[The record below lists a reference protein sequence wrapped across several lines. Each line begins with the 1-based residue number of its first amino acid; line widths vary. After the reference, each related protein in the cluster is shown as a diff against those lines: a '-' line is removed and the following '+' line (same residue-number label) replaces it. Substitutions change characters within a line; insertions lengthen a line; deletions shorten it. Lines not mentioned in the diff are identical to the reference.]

1 MSCYL
6 STSCF
11 GNTHVADAIAY
22 CHSLAPFRVEISAP
36 HHYMSMD
43 KLKVLLSSYKREGY
57 KMTIHNYFP
66 SPKKS
71 FVLNN
76 ASSIDY
82 EIEQT
87 KKLVRNALELAEVCG
102 SPLYGIHAG
111 YLSSASEQKDGIFK
125 FEGERNSYSRALDSS
140 IRFVNSISKEFEQ
153 TGVRLLIENLF
164 PSPSTQ
170 NSLFCTLNEI
180 SEFISQVPKSV
191 GLLLDLGHL
200 NVSSN
205 LLNFSKTVFIEK
217 YLEDFGDRLLEVH
230 ISENKGSKDDH
241 LPIQTGSWQL
251 DFIKEISRLSKP
263 YDQDRVFCIET
274 RNASTEQ
281 ISRSLDLVNQIIN

>member
-11 GNTHVADAIAY
+11 GNTHVSDAIAF

-36 HHYMSMD
+36 HHYMSMN
-43 KLKVLLSSYKREGY
+43 KLKGLLANYKQEGY
-57 KMTIHNYFP
+57 KLTLHNYFP

-71 FVLNN
+71 FVLNI
-76 ASSIDY
+76 ASSDHY
-82 EIEQT
+82 EIKQT
-87 KKLVRNALELAEVCG
+87 NKLVKNALQLAEVCG

-111 YLSSASEQKDGIFK
+111 YLSRASEQSDGIFK
-125 FEGERNSYSRALDSS
+125 FEGERISYSKALDRS
-140 IRFVNSISKEFEQ
+140 IHFVNSVSKEFEQ
-153 TGVRLLIENLF
+153 SGVRLLIENLF
-164 PSPSTQ
+164 PSPSEQ
-170 NSLFCTLNEI
+170 NSLFCTLEEI

-205 LLNFSKTVFIEK
+205 LLNFSRTKFIEK
-217 YLEDFGDRLLEVH
+217 YIERFSDRLLEVH

-241 LPIQTGSWQL
+241 LPIQKGSWQL
-251 DFIKEISRLSKP
+251 DFIAAISRLSKP
-263 YDQDRVFCIET
+263 YGQDRVFCIET
-274 RNASTEQ
+274 RNASNEQ
-281 ISRSLDLVNQIIN
+281 MSRSLELVNQILN

>member
-1 MSCYL
+1 MKIFSFAKY
-6 STSCF
+6 SETSVF
-11 GNTHVADAIAY
+11 Y
-22 CHSLAPFRVEISAP
+22 
-36 HHYMSMD
+36 
-43 KLKVLLSSYKREGY
+43 
-57 KMTIHNYFP
+57 
-66 SPKKS
+66 
-71 FVLNN
+71 
-76 ASSIDY
+76 
-82 EIEQT
+82 
-87 KKLVRNALELAEVCG
+87 
-102 SPLYGIHAG
+102 
-111 YLSSASEQKDGIFK
+111 
-125 FEGERNSYSRALDSS
+125 
-140 IRFVNSISKEFEQ
+140 
-153 TGVRLLIENLF
+153 
-164 PSPSTQ
+164 
-170 NSLFCTLNEI
+170 TLNEI

-241 LPIQTGSWQL
+241 LPIQKQEVAI